1 MQRDAQLIEL
11 TPPLMLLLLLRD
23 ERLSCML
30 RSVLSPLQL
39 QQLLLLLQPPRAHL
53 LLLLKL

>member
-1 MQRDAQLIEL
+1 MQHVAQLIEL
-11 TPPLMLLLLLRD
+11 TPLLMLLLLLRD